1 MSDELK
7 PCPFCGS
14 DKVLVIGM
22 ADKPLDCYRWHVECQ
37 ECHCTGR
44 RFYRAEG
51 ARREMAVAAWNRR
64 APGASVPVTEI
75 KTLLYVLEA
84 WHRYNSGGDI
94 PSHIELRDMAIVKD
108 WLDAQVK
115 QEDSES
121 E

>member
-44 RFYRAEG
+44 HFHRDEG

-64 APGASVPVTEI
+64 VPGVGVPA
-75 KTLLYVLEA
+75 EA
-84 WHRYNSGGDI
+84 IQQCMEDLITYQMGNPFMVDPETI
-94 PSHIELRDMAIVKD
+94 AIATVRA
-108 WLDAQVK
+108 WLDAQPTQG
-115 QEDSES
+115 QE
-121 E
+121 

>member
-1 MSDELK
+1 MSDGQRTWQPVDELIHIHDAAAV
-7 PCPFCGS
+7 S
-14 DKVLVIGM
+14 QYTLVVSNAPETYLEIDSAGDM
-22 ADKPLDCYRWHVECQ
+22 AGVRLPDDLRLC
-37 ECHCTGR
+37 R
-44 RFYRAEG
+44 R
-51 ARREMAVAAWNRR
+51 V
-64 APGASVPVTEI
+64 PGVSVPVTEI

-94 PSHIELRDMAIVKD
+94 PSHTELRDMAIVKD